1 MPDETCIVT
10 RSFKLRGAESLNDA
24 GEFVGWASVY
34 STRDAYDDEVA
45 PGCFAKSLAD
55 SATRPLLWSH
65 DPRESIGL
73 VELEE
78 TPRGLKMR
86 GKLDMA
92 VARAREIH
100 SLMRN
105 GVVRGASIGFV
116 PVRYEPLKGGGMRF
130 LEAKLLEVSLTVLPA
145 NELAQVT
152 AVKSVSKE
160 TKDMENVKAVDDKVE
175 GIAEELRGEIAG
187 LKKEIAAL
195 DMRSRNAGGSSVHGA
210 GLSFA
215 GEVMQKWMEYKSTFE
230 SHGRLKFE
238 VSAPVVTRVAT
249 RPGTLP
255 AASSPRIGEAG
266 FAPVSELVS
275 AIPTLPISEAS
286 VVAIREKG
294 TSNWLATPAA
304 EGGLKQEAVAEF
316 ESELLE
322 VKTLAVWVGVTKQLL
337 SDISGAKSFIENRLQ
352 YGLLKK
358 LEEQILL
365 GSGSG
370 ENLRGLMVSAP
381 SWTAPTSFTYDLAG
395 GLLHVC
401 TQIEQA
407 GFRPGLIVLNPVDV
421 LRLRLVRDSVGQ
433 YVRLPELPRVISCS
447 SMAAGQFLVFDP
459 SQVVLRVKE
468 GVSIDVSESHSD
480 FFVKNQ
486 IAIRCEMRAALVVY
500 SPQALRKGVLT
511 TSPAS

>member
-10 RSFKLRGAESLNDA
+10 RSFKLRGAESLTDA

-34 STRDAYDDEVA
+34 STRDSYNDEVA
-45 PGCFAKSLAD
+45 PGAFAKSLAD

-65 DPRESIGL
+65 DPREPIGL

-86 GKLDMA
+86 GKLDLA

-105 GVVRGASIGFV
+105 GVVKGASIGFI
-116 PVRYEPLKGGGMRF
+116 PVRTAPLDGGGMRF

-160 TKDMENVKAVDDKVE
+160 ANMENVKAVDDKVE
-175 GIAEELRGEIAG
+175 NIAEELRNEISG

-275 AIPTLPISEAS
+275 AIPTLPISEPS
-286 VVAIREKG
+286 VVSIREKG
-294 TSNWLATPAA
+294 TSNWLANTVA

-322 VKTLAVWVGVTKQLL
+322 IKTLAVWVGVTKQLL
-337 SDISGAKSFIENRLQ
+337 SDVNGAMSFIENRLQ

-358 LEEQILL
+358 LEEQILF

-370 ENLRGLMVSAP
+370 ANLRGLMVSAP

-447 SMAAGQFLVFDP
+447 SMAAGQFLALDP